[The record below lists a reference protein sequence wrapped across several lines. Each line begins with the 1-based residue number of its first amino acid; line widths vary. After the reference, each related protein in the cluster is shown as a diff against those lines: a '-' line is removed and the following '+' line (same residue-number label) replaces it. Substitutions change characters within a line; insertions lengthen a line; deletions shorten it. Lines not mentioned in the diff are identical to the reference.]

1 MIFRRPSRGASDRTK
16 HDCHA
21 RAEANQA
28 RARDLERRRTDPAS
42 PKVAETRDPGPVD
55 ADPKQKRERDRPQK
69 HQKQAEHIAE
79 PPHDPAPGS
88 RARLFGDSK
97 RLARPSRGKLQ
108 GAHARPGDRPGRR
121 PVRFCGLWARP
132 LGHTRVDGHRALTLD
147 QTARDII
154 GDSSNDRVGRLAF
167 GHQHPALTRVL
178 EKSVGALIVRHV
190 DERDHVEKEARMLAL
205 GQRQIKQVDALR
217 RPVDDRLQRAL
228 KRFEADNLELA
239 HLRDRIGA
247 LGVLDPS
254 LPNRGDEI
262 RLARDVLRLVVH
274 RLVFCPLFRRERS
287 ANPPDRKLAEAPR
300 DSAQIGAID
309 PEPRLPI
316 TLKRPIAAAR
326 DESEPAMSAADLMD
340 FSPEV
345 AEARSAKKPI
355 VALESTIITHGMPYP
370 RNVETARSVED
381 AAREMGAVPATI
393 AVVDG
398 RLRVGLEGQEIER
411 LGQLSGGVVKAS
423 RRDLAL
429 VTARKGSAGTTVA
442 ATMFIAGL
450 AGIEI
455 FATGGIGGVHR
466 GAEETFD
473 ISADL
478 VELSRT
484 RVAVVCAGAKSIL
497 DIGKTLEFL
506 ETQGVAVVGY
516 RTDEFPAFFSRSS
529 GFKLEHRCDGL
540 RDLARMIR
548 LQHDIGPGGLLIAN
562 PIPLDHALE
571 EAAIEERIAE
581 AVAEA
586 KEQGVGKKE
595 ATPFLLKRVVE
606 LTEGKSL
613 QANIALIKNNAMLA
627 AQAAVELLKL

>member
-1 MIFRRPSRGASDRTK
+1 
-16 HDCHA
+16 
-21 RAEANQA
+21 
-28 RARDLERRRTDPAS
+28 
-42 PKVAETRDPGPVD
+42 
-55 ADPKQKRERDRPQK
+55 
-69 HQKQAEHIAE
+69 
-79 PPHDPAPGS
+79 
-88 RARLFGDSK
+88 
-97 RLARPSRGKLQ
+97 
-108 GAHARPGDRPGRR
+108 
-121 PVRFCGLWARP
+121 LWARP

-228 KRFEADNLELA
+228 KCFEADNLELA